1 MKFGVFSDIH
11 SNFEALTAVLDDMT
25 RIGVTHPVCLGDI
38 VGYNANPKECL
49 KVVRELG
56 CPIVK
61 GNHDEMVSA
70 TSEAKNYNAMAGEGI
85 AFSREA
91 LNEEEKSFLRKIP
104 MKRRVQGYTIVHSSL
119 DDPENWNY
127 ISSALEA
134 GNSFIY
140 QFTQLCF
147 IGHTHV
153 AQIFLKEGDVRE
165 LNHDRPV
172 ELAKSS
178 RYLVNVGS
186 VGQPRDHNW
195 KSSYVV
201 FDINKN
207 TIEFRRVP
215 YDLEKTQKKII
226 DAGLPHEIAE
236 RLQHA
241 V

>member
-1 MKFGVFSDIH
+1 MKFGIFSDIH
-11 SNFEALTAVLDDMT
+11 SNLEALTAVLDDMCQV
-25 RIGVTHPVCLGDI
+25 GVTHSVCLGDI

-56 CPIVK
+56 CPLVK

-70 TSEAKNYNAMAGEGI
+70 TGEAKNYNAMAGEGI
-85 AFSREA
+85 SYSREA
-91 LNEEEKSFLRKIP
+91 LDDEEKSFLRQQP
-104 MKRRVQGYTIVHSSL
+104 MKQRVHGYTFVHASL

-127 ISSALEA
+127 ICSALEA

-153 AQIFLKEGDVRE
+153 AQLFMKEGDVRE
-165 LNHDRPV
+165 VNHERPV
-172 ELAKSS
+172 PLKKNA

-195 KSSYVV
+195 KSSYVIL
-201 FDINKN
+201 DAEKN
-207 TIEFRRVP
+207 TLEYRRVP
-215 YDLEKTQKKII
+215 YDLEKTQKKIL
-226 DAGLPHEIAE
+226 DAGLPVEIAE